1 MFEESKWG
9 APPLTALKRTVTNV
23 KTVFESEQEKV
34 CPLFLEY
41 VLGIFDEVKAFLG
54 ENTLPPVMY
63 AWWEQRG
70 RGFPFQKQ
78 TGGKHIEF
86 KERNYKKLWLEET
99 VLVMQVFLG

>member
-1 MFEESKWG
+1 
-9 APPLTALKRTVTNV
+9 V

-63 AWWEQRG
+63 A
-70 RGFPFQKQ
+70 
-78 TGGKHIEF
+78 
-86 KERNYKKLWLEET
+86 
-99 VLVMQVFLG
+99 